1 MENMEEKEF
10 SYINMVPFIDV
21 MLVLLTI
28 VLMTSTFVVSGIIPV
43 ELPKVAGK
51 YENAIRT
58 GVIEIDR
65 GGSLF
70 YQGKPVDLPGLT
82 RELTNMPKET
92 PFLIRADRNLP
103 LQTFIEVLD
112 TVKTMG
118 FKKVSLQTEEKGR

>member
-1 MENMEEKEF
+1 MEEKEF

-51 YENAIRT
+51 YETMIRT
-58 GVIEIDR
+58 GVIEIDQS
-65 GGSLF
+65 GSLY
-70 YQGKPVDLPGLT
+70 YQGKPVDLAGLT
-82 RELTNMPKET
+82 RELGNMPKET
-92 PFLIRADRNLP
+92 PFLIRADRSLP
-103 LQTFIEVLD
+103 LQNFIEVLD

-118 FKKVSLQTEEKGR
+118 FKKVSLQTEEQRR